1 MKRYVRSSKDEVDTY
16 VNRRNPNKYVEVKK
30 YDDGHTVSR
39 QYMKWDTPQGEVKNY
54 TGARDAKR
62 GRYFRT
68 RKNTLNQILDDY
80 DKIEECDSN
89 ITSSSSILS
98 PWKMIGEYSDGYAT
112 EAGGNDIGDCL
123 YKLENIAS
131 KHGDLIWYGGVND
144 DNYVDGELRQ
154 DVLASTKV
162 DEFMRY
168 HEDPD
173 NYGINS
179 GSFDRMYSILDK
191 YGDASE
197 DVDVVF
203 RRATEEDQDRMIDL
217 IRPR

>member
-80 DKIEECDSN
+80 DKI
-89 ITSSSSILS
+89 
-98 PWKMIGEYSDGYAT
+98 
-112 EAGGNDIGDCL
+112 
-123 YKLENIAS
+123 
-131 KHGDLIWYGGVND
+131 
-144 DNYVDGELRQ
+144 
-154 DVLASTKV
+154 
-162 DEFMRY
+162 
-168 HEDPD
+168 
-173 NYGINS
+173 
-179 GSFDRMYSILDK
+179 
-191 YGDASE
+191 
-197 DVDVVF
+197 
-203 RRATEEDQDRMIDL
+203 
-217 IRPR
+217 